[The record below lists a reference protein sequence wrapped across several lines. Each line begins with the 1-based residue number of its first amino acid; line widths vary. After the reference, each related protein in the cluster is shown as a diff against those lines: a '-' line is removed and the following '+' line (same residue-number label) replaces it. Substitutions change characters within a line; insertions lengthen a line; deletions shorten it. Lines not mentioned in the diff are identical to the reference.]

1 MEFEGQD
8 WSWALPTKNAIVVA
22 MLVVLWAAESI
33 APMFA
38 GRHRRVSH
46 GAANVSLGV
55 INAIVGNVFF
65 GAALLAAT
73 EWSNKNAVGLLH
85 HLPHE
90 TPTWL
95 RFLIGLVLIDLWMYL
110 WHRLNHNV
118 PFLWRFHAVH
128 HADREMDATSA
139 VRFHTG
145 EIVLSGTAR
154 LIVLPAL
161 GIALPI
167 LLIYE
172 LILLPVIL
180 FHHSNVRIARTADGM
195 LRPIIVTPWMHW
207 VHHSR
212 LMEETNSNYGSVLS
226 IWDRLFKTFRLRTNP
241 GEIQLG
247 LNDDASEESWRSL
260 SGMLIRPFKSKVHR
274 DSERH

>member
-8 WSWALPTKNAIVVA
+8 WSWVLPTKNAIVVA
-22 MLVVLWAAESI
+22 TLVALWVAESI

-46 GAANVSLGV
+46 GAANVLLGA
-55 INAIVGNVFF
+55 INAIVGYVVF
-65 GAALLAAT
+65 GAALLVAT
-73 EWSNKNAVGLLH
+73 QWSSKNSIGLLH
-85 HLPHE
+85 HMPNE
-90 TPTWL
+90 TPTWV

-110 WHRLNHNV
+110 WHRLNHTI
-118 PFLWRFHAVH
+118 PFLWRFHGVH
-128 HADREMDATSA
+128 HADREMDATTA

-161 GIALPI
+161 GVSLPM

-180 FHHSNVRIARTADGM
+180 FHHSNVRIAGTTDGM

-207 VHHSR
+207 VHHSMR
-212 LMEETNSNYGSVLS
+212 MEETNSNYGSVLS
-226 IWDRLFKTFRLRTNP
+226 LWDRLFKTFRLRTNP
-241 GEIQLG
+241 GEVQLG
-247 LNDDASEESWRSL
+247 LSDDASEESWRSI
-260 SGMLIRPFKSKVHR
+260 SGMLIRPFQSKVKN